1 MKVFRKEKEITLGP
15 KEYKLLDFLIKQP
28 KSLFKRAVVR
38 TCLGR

>member
-15 KEYKLLDFLIKQP
+15 YKLLDFLIKQP
-28 KSLFKRAVVR
+28 KRVYSIVR